1 VALEKK
7 YPAHP
12 DLTGGGVT
20 SLHGHEGGSS
30 PSWFGNIVAAYGD
43 GDPTRALQM
52 MQAAGVVSPTPTN
65 IGTGVARI
73 AYFRLAQALTVN
85 KIRWFGVGA
94 VTTVYRVAIYRDSDS
109 ARLTSELAFT
119 TAAQAWGSVS
129 ASALAL
135 SADVLYFVAVAVNT
149 TGTTAGVLALGA
161 SPGAT
166 AGQMV
171 LPTGWPGNL
180 DIDIASPKISPY
192 GFAQFAVTSGALPA
206 TAPARSNQA
215 AWTGGMPAFFLDNNN
230 A

>member
-1 VALEKK
+1 MALQSEQV
-7 YPAHP
+7 AHP
-12 DLTGGGVT
+12 ELVGGGQT
-20 SLHGHEGGSS
+20 SLHGHAGGST
-30 PSWFGNIVAAYGD
+30 PAWYGNVAAAWGD
-43 GDPTRALQM
+43 GDPVPALRH

-65 IGTGVARI
+65 IGTSVARI

-94 VTTVYRVAIYRDSDS
+94 TTNVYRVALYRDSDS

-119 TAAQAWGSVS
+119 TAALTWGSVS

-135 SADVLYFVAVAVNT
+135 AANTLYFVAVSVNA
-149 TGTTAGVLALGA
+149 TGTTAGLL
-161 SPGAT
+161 SLGAT
-166 AGQMV
+166 AGATTGQMT

-180 DIDIASPKISPY
+180 DIDVASPKIAPY

-206 TAPARSNQA
+206 TAPTRSGQA